1 MVRHLVRS
9 AVPTE
14 GITRIIFAGNNGN
27 LMARAYSELAQTT
40 AIGFPT
46 QVSMNRNGLF
56 AWLDHSELREDLTM
70 DNYMNH
76 MRREIAHTNGQEY
89 TVKKRNTFSGEIII
103 SVVRKYMSMVLFY
116 FVS

>member
-89 TVKKRNTFSGEIII
+89 TVHQQQSFFNII
-103 SVVRKYMSMVLFY
+103 SISL
-116 FVS
+116 SLL